1 MVTVKTF
8 EIMHN
13 GLNAN
18 KTNTEEIGIS
28 VFKNVEKINYHVF
41 HKFISHISN

>member
-1 MVTVKTF
+1 MVTSKTF

-13 GLNAN
+13 MLNVD
-18 KTNTEEIGIS
+18 KTNTEEIRIS

-41 HKFISHISN
+41 INVYLT